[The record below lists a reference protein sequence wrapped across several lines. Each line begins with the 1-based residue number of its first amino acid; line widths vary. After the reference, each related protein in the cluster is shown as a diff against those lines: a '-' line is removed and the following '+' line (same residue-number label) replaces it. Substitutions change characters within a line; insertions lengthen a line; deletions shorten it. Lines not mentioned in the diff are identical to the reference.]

1 MKHVKCNVSEVTLN
15 LMTAYNLVVILQKK
29 KNENKDRIIIF
40 SDNMQFS
47 DSFCGNFTVV
57 L

>member
-1 MKHVKCNVSEVTLN
+1 
-15 LMTAYNLVVILQKK
+15 MTAYNLVVILQK